1 MKEKRMKIKFGLLV
15 ILPSIFFCSLV
26 LAQND
31 FSNVE
36 IQTTYVQGK
45 IYMLEGRGGNIG
57 ISIGDDG
64 ILMVDDQFA
73 PLSQKIL
80 SAVKSIQDAPIKF
93 VLNTHYHYDHTGG
106 NEEFGKTATIIA
118 HDNVRQRLSQKQVIA
133 FLESVR
139 DPLPK
144 GALPVI
150 TFAQSISVHFNDEEI
165 RVIHLPRGHTDG
177 DSVIF
182 FTDSNVV
189 HLGDLFFSGSFPFI
203 DLENGGSVQGV
214 LANIRQLMPEISEDA
229 RIIPGHGPLS
239 SKGDLVK
246 YLSMLVETMD
256 LIQAKISQGKELK
269 EIIQEGFPQRYQSWG
284 DGFIS
289 TEQWIKIV
297 YNSLQGK

>member
-1 MKEKRMKIKFGLLV
+1 MKIKFGLLV